1 MELEK
6 PVKETHV
13 VPFLRTC
20 LFIWLCWAWAVFAAG
35 RLFCI
40 VVCGLLILAASLV
53 GERGFRGAWASV
65 VVARELSSGGT
76 RA

>member
-20 LFIWLCWAWAVFAAG
+20 LFIWLCWAVFAAG

-40 VVCGLLILAASLV
+40 VVCGLLIPAASLV
-53 GERGFRGAWASV
+53 GERGFRGARASV
-65 VVARELSSGGT
+65 VVAHELSSGGT